1 MKNFTY
7 RSFEEKENIEAI
19 IRQRRRK
26 VNRQQIISGCILVI
40 VLAAIGLYVAHHIFY
55 TELDG
60 YVSVDANKVRTPFDI
75 YLDSVYVKT
84 GDIVVPGDTLY
95 SYYMLDMLV
104 QRANPNE
111 EPIILSHHR
120 NYDLQFENTRA
131 EIAVLKVRI
140 AELQKQ
146 IALEDH
152 NIAFGLSQNSHK
164 MDLERALSE
173 ALARL
178 RALRHELA
186 VLDRMRR
193 DTSTFF
199 PVTSGGRGSSQGMRE
214 QLYDNHNATD
224 MRRAVSYR
232 LASDS
237 SIITNVFAP
246 QHMIFFEK
254 EEIITKQHLNLE
266 ANNLQIVAYVPI
278 SKMRY
283 VTNNSRA
290 TIIVNDD
297 VEYTASVSILGMR
310 TDLIPENLRSYFSK
324 KNTAIIALLH
334 IDPGQTIP
342 FWSVAQ
348 GLPVTVRIRNY
359 RKWGQR
365 NHKPDYLWFTTGV
378 GVSTTVPDTLDA
390 DGDEDKRQLVP
401 LRDFLKRTDSLLHAG
416 DSLMAKPDTIAEPK
430 TQKTRPT
437 ARPSKPVQPA
447 VKTPEKWSAPKPD
460 PEQDKKPAKRLGPV
474 TGTTSHSTSTPT

>member
-26 VNRQQIISGCILVI
+26 INRQQIISGCILAV
-40 VLAAIGLYVAHHIFY
+40 VLGSLALYITHHIFY

-60 YVSVDANKVRTPFDI
+60 YVHVDANKVRTPFDI

-95 SYYMLDMLV
+95 SYYMLDMLA
-104 QRANPNE
+104 QQANPNE
-111 EPIILSHHR
+111 EPGILVHNR
-120 NYDLQFENTRA
+120 NYSLQYENTA
-131 EIAVLKVRI
+131 SEIAVLKVTI

-164 MDLERALSE
+164 LDLQRALSE
-173 ALARL
+173 ANARL
-178 RALRHELA
+178 RALRHELE
-186 VLDRMRR
+186 VLARMKRA
-193 DTSTFF
+193 TYF
-199 PVTSGGRGSSQGMRE
+199 PVGRLNTNGSVRQ
-214 QLYDNHNATD
+214 QIYDNRNASD
-224 MRRAVSYR
+224 MRGAVSYR

-237 SIITNVFAP
+237 SIITDVYAP
-246 QHMIFFEK
+246 DHMIFFEK
-254 EEIITKQHLNLE
+254 EDIMIKQHLNLE

-278 SKMRY
+278 DKMGY

-297 VEYTASVSILGMR
+297 YEYNASVSIIGMR
-310 TDLIPENLRSYFSK
+310 TELIPEHLRSYFSK
-324 KNTAIIALLH
+324 KNTAVIALLH

-342 FWSVAQ
+342 FWTVAS

-359 RKWGQR
+359 HTWE
-365 NHKPDYLWFTTGV
+365 HSPSKPDYLWFTSGS
-378 GVSTTVPDTLDA
+378 GISTAVNDSITDDTHFI
-390 DGDEDKRQLVP
+390 P
-401 LRDFLKRTDSLLHAG
+401 LREFLQRTDSIIH
-416 DSLMAKPDTIAEPK
+416 DTIDTRRDSMAVTPDFRPIAGQPERNSTRSEKAAAKKAAAEK
-430 TQKTRPT
+430 K
-437 ARPSKPVQPA
+437 AA
-447 VKTPEKWSAPKPD
+447 EKKAAAA
-460 PEQDKKPAKRLGPV
+460 KKAAENKA
-474 TGTTSHSTSTPT
+474 TK

>member
-19 IRQRRRK
+19 IKQRRRK
-26 VNRQQIISGCILVI
+26 VNRQQIISGCILAI
-40 VLAAIGLYVAHHIFY
+40 VLGSIGLYIAHHIFY

-60 YVSVDANKVRTPFDI
+60 YVHVDANKVRTPFDI

-104 QRANPNE
+104 QQANPNE
-111 EPIILSHHR
+111 EPGILVHNR
-120 NYDLQFENTRA
+120 NYSLQYENIAA
-131 EIAVLKVRI
+131 EISVLKVTI
-140 AELQKQ
+140 SELQKQ

-164 MDLERALSE
+164 LDLQRALSE

-186 VLDRMRR
+186 VLGRMKR
-193 DTSTFF
+193 DTDTYF
-199 PVTSGGRGSSQGMRE
+199 PSGRLKADGGVRE
-214 QLYDNHNATD
+214 QLYDNRNATD

-237 SIITNVFAP
+237 SIITEVFAP
-246 QHMIFFEK
+246 DHMIFFEK
-254 EEIITKQHLNLE
+254 EEIMTKQHLNLE

-278 SKMRY
+278 DKMRY

-290 TIIVNDD
+290 IIIVNDD
-297 VEYTASVSILGMR
+297 YEYSASVSILGMR

-334 IDPGQTIP
+334 IDTGETIP
-342 FWSVAQ
+342 FWTVAS
-348 GLPVTVRIRNY
+348 GLPVTIRIRNY
-359 RKWGQR
+359 HKWE
-365 NHKPDYLWFTTGV
+365 HSPTKPDYLWFTTGV
-378 GVSTTVPDTLDA
+378 GVSTIVNDSVTDDTHF
-390 DGDEDKRQLVP
+390 VP
-401 LRDFLKRTDSLLHAG
+401 LSEFLHRTDSLINDTLTTRR
-416 DSLMAKPDTIAEPK
+416 DSAAVTPDLRPLEGQPERVS
-430 TQKTRPT
+430 TRT
-437 ARPSKPVQPA
+437 
-447 VKTPEKWSAPKPD
+447 EN
-460 PEQDKKPAKRLGPV
+460 AKRRAEAKKAEARK
-474 TGTTSHSTSTPT
+474 TEAKRTQEAKKAEEAKKANAN